1 MYASYEVG
9 PSWFATSPGVSP
21 DSPPA
26 FGTKPRPELPDDL
39 PVKRTR
45 NRASIPAAKNS
56 EAARTP
62 VRALVIDSPL
72 VACPSWHG
80 PASPRAH
87 GPSRWCRHPYRRP
100 YIRSQTTTAERRFLG
115 ADRGACVDQSGTVGV
130 RERDRVGL
138 VDVAEAGRAGRAR
151 ERRRRVR
158 RVVRPHVVHEAR
170 AGRAPEPS
178 EERIGSATEIGAC
191 GERQRGDAC
200 GVRRRHRRAL
210 QPAEALSAE
219 LEARR
224 VEERRRERVCADQAL
239 VLERAER
246 APAAEE
252 DVALAA
258 AVGGDLVAA
267 GAARSCGV
275 DARAGVRVVGEVVAR
290 ADVLA
295 PAKRNRSGGCADRVR
310 GRGDHRYAR
319 DARRNHEHAAQV
331 EVRRRVVAGSDA
343 RDAFGAERDAA
354 DA

>member
-45 NRASIPAAKNS
+45 NRASIPAARNS

-72 VACPSWHG
+72 VACPSGTGQRPLVHT
-80 PASPRAH
+80 ARAV
-87 GPSRWCRHPYRRP
+87 GCRHPYRRP

-130 RERDRVGL
+130 RECDRVGL
-138 VDVAEAGRAGRAR
+138 VDVAEAGRARRAR

-170 AGRAPEPS
+170 ASGAPEPR
-178 EERIGSATEIGAC
+178 EERVRPAAEVRPC
-191 GERQRGDAC
+191 GKRQRRDARR
-200 GVRRRHRRAL
+200 VRRRHRRAL
-210 QPAEALSAE
+210 QPAETLSAE

-224 VEERRRERVCADQAL
+224 VEKRRRERVGADQAL
-239 VLERAER
+239 VLERAE
-246 APAAEE
+246 
-252 DVALAA
+252 
-258 AVGGDLVAA
+258 
-267 GAARSCGV
+267 
-275 DARAGVRVVGEVVAR
+275 
-290 ADVLA
+290 
-295 PAKRNRSGGCADRVR
+295 
-310 GRGDHRYAR
+310 
-319 DARRNHEHAAQV
+319 
-331 EVRRRVVAGSDA
+331 
-343 RDAFGAERDAA
+343 
-354 DA
+354 